1 MEKIIT
7 EETLWHGWEAVFKNY
22 QKGDIVGR
30 GATAELAKADLLE
43 QAEG

>member
-1 MEKIIT
+1 MKKIIA
-7 EETLWHGWEAVFKNY
+7 EETLWHGWEAVFDDY

-30 GATAELAKADLLE
+30 GATAELATADLLE